1 MNSGKKQKILVFF
14 AFLWYN
20 RNVVLRRFYM
30 LNEEKFAFDIANI
43 QKDLE
48 MEDMTVKPEDVELL
62 RRYSNEE
69 ITMPE
74 IIHMIKTSIN

>member
-1 MNSGKKQKILVFF
+1 
-14 AFLWYN
+14 
-20 RNVVLRRFYM
+20 M

-48 MEDMTVKPEDVELL
+48 MEDMTVKPEDIELL